1 MRFPQK
7 VFAVD
12 GLQLASLKKF
22 LLSTACNSLP
32 SKSFCCRRPAMGFPQ
47 KVFAVDG
54 LQLAFLKKFLLL
66 TACNGL
72 PPKSK
77 GCRRV
82 AIGFPQKVRAVD
94 GRKSAFL
101 KGERMKNLSRMSC
114 RQPTS
119 PVDVGAYCIRPTGTQ
134 PSNNRSPLP
143 GRLMGVFDT
152 PLRKPKAGS
161 TVVARKSAFR
171 SFIWPERG
179 RRCGKWR
186 GRPSGDGEQCG
197 ARRSS

>member
-1 MRFPQK
+1 MQW
-7 VFAVD
+7 
-12 GLQLASLKKF
+12 ASPKKF
-22 LLSTACNSLP
+22 LLLTAYNRLSP
-32 SKSFCCRRPAMGFPQ
+32 KSFCCRRLTIGFPQ

-54 LQLAFLKKFLLL
+54 LQFASLEKFLPSTTYNRLSS
-66 TACNGL
+66 
-72 PPKSK
+72 KSK
-77 GCRRV
+77 GCRRP
-82 AIGFPQKVRAVD
+82 AIGFPEKVFAID

-101 KGERMKNLSRMSC
+101 KGGRMKNLSRMSC

-119 PVDVGAYCIRPTGTQ
+119 PVDVGAYCIRPTGTR

-171 SFIWPERG
+171 PFIWPEPA
-179 RRCGKWR
+179 RRCGK
-186 GRPSGDGEQCG
+186 
-197 ARRSS
+197 